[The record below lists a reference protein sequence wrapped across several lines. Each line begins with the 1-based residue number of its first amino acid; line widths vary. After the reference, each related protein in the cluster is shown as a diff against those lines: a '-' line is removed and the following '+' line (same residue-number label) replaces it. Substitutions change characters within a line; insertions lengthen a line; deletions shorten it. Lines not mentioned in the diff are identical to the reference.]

1 MEEMLNIREVSKVLS
16 VHPNTVVE
24 LIKAGDIP
32 GYKVGGNRV
41 DKDSLNFS
49 TSGIRFKAQD
59 VREYL
64 TSVLIR

>member
-16 VHPNTVVE
+16 VSPQTVVD

-32 GYKVGGNRV
+32 GYKVGDVRV
-41 DKDSLNFS
+41 DKDSLTYS
-49 TSGIRFKAQD
+49 TNGIRFKAQD

-64 TSVLIR
+64 ASVLIK